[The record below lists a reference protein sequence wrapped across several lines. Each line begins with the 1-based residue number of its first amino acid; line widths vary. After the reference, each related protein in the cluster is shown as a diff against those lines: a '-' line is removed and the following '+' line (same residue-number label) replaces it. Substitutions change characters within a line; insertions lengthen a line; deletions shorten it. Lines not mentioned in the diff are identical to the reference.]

1 MNGLSDF
8 AAARSQE
15 LISFRRDLHAH
26 PELSS
31 QETRTT
37 AAIVRRLQ
45 VAGLEPKVL
54 NCGTGLVC
62 DVGTGDGPVLAPRG
76 HRRACHGR
84 RMPHPVPLPH
94 RGSRTRLWPRCAHHD
109 RAGGR
114 AVLR

>member
-1 MNGLSDF
+1 MSLSEF
-8 AAARSQE
+8 LQVRGEE

-37 AAIVRRLQ
+37 ASIVRRLQ

-62 DVGTGDGPVLAPRG
+62 DVGTGDGPVRSPI
-76 HRRACHGR
+76 
-84 RMPHPVPLPH
+84 VPTCFL
-94 RGSRTRLWPRCAHHD
+94 GSQCRPKITPTSSR
-109 RAGGR
+109 
-114 AVLR
+114 